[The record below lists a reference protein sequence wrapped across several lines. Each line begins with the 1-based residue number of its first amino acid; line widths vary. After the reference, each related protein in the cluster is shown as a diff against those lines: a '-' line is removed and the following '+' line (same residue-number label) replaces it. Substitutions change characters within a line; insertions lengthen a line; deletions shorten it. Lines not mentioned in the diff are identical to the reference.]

1 MDVTEFMGNSEFLKA
16 SDLNGKKAMVKIKA
30 IHTKEFTE
38 EGGATK
44 SKLVLEFEGRDKMVV
59 MNVTNTRACA
69 DAFGIESNMWRGK
82 QVTLSVRQTQMGPGI
97 AVTPILAE
105 EDLDDDIPF

>member
-16 SDLNGKKAMVKIKA
+16 ADLNGKKASVKIKA
-30 IHTKEFTE
+30 IHTKEFTDE
-38 EGGATK
+38 SGTK
-44 SKLVLEFEGRDKMVV
+44 SKLVLEFEDRDKMVV
-59 MNVTNTRACA
+59 MNVTNTRAVA
-69 DAFGIESNMWRGK
+69 DAFGPESDLWPGH

-105 EDLDDDIPF
+105 EDLDDAIPF

>member
-1 MDVTEFMGNSEFLKA
+1 MDVTEFMGNSDFLKA
-16 SDLNGKKAMVKIKA
+16 ADLGSKKASVVIKEV
-30 IHTKEFTE
+30 HTKEFND
-38 EGGATK
+38 EGGAK
-44 SKLVLEFEGRDKMVV
+44 SKLVLEFDGRDKMVV

-69 DAFGIESNMWRGK
+69 DAFGTDSDKWIGK